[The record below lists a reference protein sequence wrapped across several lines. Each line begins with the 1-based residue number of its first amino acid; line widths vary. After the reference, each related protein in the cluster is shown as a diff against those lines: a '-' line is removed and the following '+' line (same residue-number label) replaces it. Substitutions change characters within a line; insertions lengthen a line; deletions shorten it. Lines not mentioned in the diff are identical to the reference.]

1 MLKTAEAMEEGH
13 VKNVSE
19 IQPGNKICSIDTCI
33 SSFNITYYYAD
44 LFVCCKNAYTPF
56 VHYVETT
63 FLYILAV

>member
-19 IQPGNKICSIDTCI
+19 IQPGTIDTCI
-33 SSFNITYYYAD
+33 PSFNITYYYAD